1 MYLGNAFLGSNSR
14 YSIMMSAHG
23 GGIDK
28 KYGCAKI
35 RFFEFRH
42 ILIKCTPIE
51 NRTRIYSL
59 GEGCSIH

>member
-28 KYGCAKI
+28 NTDAPK
-35 RFFEFRH
+35 FDSSNSD
-42 ILIKCTPIE
+42 T
-51 NRTRIYSL
+51 S
-59 GEGCSIH
+59 S